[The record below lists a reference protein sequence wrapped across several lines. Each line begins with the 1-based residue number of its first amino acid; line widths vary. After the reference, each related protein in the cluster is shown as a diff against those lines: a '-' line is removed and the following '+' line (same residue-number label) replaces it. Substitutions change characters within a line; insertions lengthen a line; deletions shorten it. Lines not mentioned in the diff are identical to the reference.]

1 MKHLE
6 KILERI
12 FGQLARLLQNCLQQN
27 LKKVCPIIPRQTA
40 LDIDTTCVVEV
51 GNSMR

>member
-27 LKKVCPIIPRQTA
+27 LNKVCPIIPRQTD
-40 LDIDTTCVVEV
+40 LGYWYDLRSEV
-51 GNSMR
+51 NSTKR